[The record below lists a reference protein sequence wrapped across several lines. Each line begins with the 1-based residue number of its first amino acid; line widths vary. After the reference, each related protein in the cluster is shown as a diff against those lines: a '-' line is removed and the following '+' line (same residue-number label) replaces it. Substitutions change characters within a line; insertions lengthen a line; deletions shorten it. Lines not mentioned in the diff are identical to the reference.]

1 MQSPFFSLAGAINRY
16 PGIIALLVCCVA
28 AVALYGTTLTSMETG
43 YDTYVD
49 TGSERGILLAQYS
62 DTFLSDAIMI
72 LVEGDDVTD
81 PAVIAYLDR
90 IARDCENEQY
100 VSGVTA
106 LSDLLAAAN
115 GGTLP
120 VSDAA
125 ITAAAGRLPEAT
137 LSLIL
142 PSPSMTIIV
151 VTPEPGMSLASEEA
165 LLKALESRI
174 ALADTPPG
182 ITASLT
188 GSPAFESQMSA
199 EMGSSMGTLILAALA
214 LMVVAVGLLFGH
226 VRYRLLSVAIVA
238 TGLVFTFG
246 FMGLAGMKINMVT
259 IAAFPVLI
267 GIGIDYAIQFHSRF
281 DEEARQGSL
290 ADAVAATI
298 TRSGPSVL
306 YAMLATS
313 MGFLAMW
320 ISPLPMIRSFGM
332 VCVIGV
338 VSCYLAALIIVP
350 TAGTLLSYRPRPA
363 AAGDSPLLL
372 RYNGAIGT
380 VVERVAK
387 NPLPVLLVC
396 SLVAIAGI
404 QIDSTI
410 PVNTNENTFVP
421 ADMPAKVN
429 LDKVVRTMGPT
440 STVPVYVRGDGVVS
454 LAGLTWMHDFQ
465 VYEEEHNAK
474 ITGSHSIVTE
484 VLAVT
489 GGTMPESE
497 AALDEAL
504 AAIPAETVARYADG
518 RTAAVIEFSLVE
530 MENEVAMSFIDGLKR
545 EIAWFQPPP
554 GITATITGEG
564 EMFTNLIREIRE
576 GKTAMTLLGFSLIFL
591 FLFAVYRKGK
601 KAATPLVPIVLIV
614 GWNGVMMHL
623 LGIEYTP
630 MTATL
635 GSMTIGVASEYTI
648 LIMERCYEERE
659 RGLALIPAIR
669 ASVQKIGT
677 AITVSGLT
685 TVFGFS
691 ALMLSSFGII
701 SNFGIL
707 TVISV
712 GFALLGAILVMP
724 AILALT
730 AGREHAA
737 GAPDGAAAA

>member
-1 MQSPFFSLAGAINRY
+1 MGSPFFSLASAINRY

-49 TGSERGILLAQYS
+49 TSSERGILLAQYS

-90 IARDCENEQY
+90 LARDCANEQY

-125 ITAAAGRLPEAT
+125 ITAAAGRLPQET

-182 ITASLT
+182 FTASLT

-290 ADAVAATI
+290 TDAVAATI

-320 ISPLPMIRSFGM
+320 ISPLPMIRSFGI

-363 AAGDSPLLL
+363 ATGDSPLLL
-372 RYNGAIGT
+372 RYNAAIGT

-454 LAGLTWMHDFQ
+454 LAGLSWMHDFQ

-484 VLAVT
+484 VLIVT

-518 RTAAVIEFSLVE
+518 RTAAVIEFSMVE
-530 MENEVAMSFIDGLKR
+530 MENEVAMSFIDGLQR

-576 GKTAMTLLGFSLIFL
+576 GKTTMTLLGFSLIFL
-591 FLFAVYRKGK
+591 FLFAVYRKAK
-601 KAATPLVPIVLIV
+601 KAATPLVPIVLII
-614 GWNGVMMHL
+614 GWNGVMMYL

-648 LIMERCYEERE
+648 LIMERCYEERA